1 MPSGFPAASIGTH
14 IDTRRSPRILQ
25 APMPTLARVLLQA
38 ALNGRRTR
46 DEHEA
51 VPLTPHELQEAAI
64 ASERAGAHSFHV
76 HPRDP
81 QGVERLDAQWVDSAA
96 NAVHDVSRWP
106 VSVSTAAWIEGDQ
119 RRREALLSRWTGPD
133 AASVNLGEDGAID
146 TMRALL
152 GLGIRVEA
160 GVWTPEEAEMLLRSG
175 LAERVERVLVE
186 LIEVPA
192 PDVVAVAD
200 GIHAVL
206 DRADV
211 LAPRLQHGEDENTWV
226 ALEDAVRRGIDTR
239 IGLEDV
245 LVLPDGSRAPDNAAL
260 VAAARELGAGGD

>member
-1 MPSGFPAASIGTH
+1 
-14 IDTRRSPRILQ
+14 
-25 APMPTLARVLLQA
+25 
-38 ALNGRRTR
+38 
-46 DEHEA
+46 
-51 VPLTPHELQEAAI
+51 VPITPHDLQEDAI
-64 ASERAGAHSFHV
+64 ASERAGAHAFHV

-81 QGVERLDAQWVDSAA
+81 HGIERLDAEWVDPAA

-133 AASVNLGEDGAID
+133 AASVNLGEDGAVD

-160 GVWTPEEAEMLLRSG
+160 GIWNAEEAELLLRSG
-175 LAERVERVLVE
+175 MAERIERVLVE
-186 LIEVPA
+186 LIDVPIA
-192 PDVVAVAD
+192 DVVAAAD
-200 GIHAVL
+200 DIHAVL

-211 LAPRLQHGEDENTWV
+211 LAPRLQHGEDANAWV
-226 ALEDAVRRGIDTR
+226 ALEDAVRRRVDTR

-245 LVLPDGSRAPDNAAL
+245 LVLPDGSPASGNAAL
-260 VAAARELGAGGD
+260 VAAARQLGAGGD